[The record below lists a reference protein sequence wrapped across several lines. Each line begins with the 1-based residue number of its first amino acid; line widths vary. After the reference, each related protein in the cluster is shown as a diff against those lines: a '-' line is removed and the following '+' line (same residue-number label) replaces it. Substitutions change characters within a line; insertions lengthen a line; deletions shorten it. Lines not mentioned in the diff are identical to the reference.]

1 MYNPT
6 QKASHNRYSSTWG
19 LSTGFYGMCVQVWVQ
34 IGPKYVKVAQ
44 AYNTRALTLSLTDTQ
59 ILLTVVHTFSVIF
72 IRGNNLL
79 VKWSFT
85 SGETPYR
92 KWVIEG
98 KLLLWS
104 SVQLWAVKEGEFGR
118 WSVQAPK
125 WSWPRNDPQP
135 QNDPQTGP
143 EIIPALKWSPNWT
156 WNDPSPEMIPNWTW
170 NDPSPEMIPAPK
182 WSPALKWSPTGPEM
196 IPR

>member
-1 MYNPT
+1 MCNPPMYNPRHFFNT
-6 QKASHNRYSSTWG
+6 S
-19 LSTGFYGMCVQVWVQ
+19 
-34 IGPKYVKVAQ
+34 
-44 AYNTRALTLSLTDTQ
+44 YNTSALTLSLTDTQ

-79 VKWSFT
+79 VKHFMRPWSVF
-85 SGETPYR
+85 SSFFCMEFHFR
-92 KWVIEG
+92 WNSIQKWVIEG

-125 WSWPRNDPQP
+125 WSRPRNDPQP

-143 EIIPALKWSPNWT
+143 EMIPALKWSQP
-156 WNDPSPEMIPNWTW
+156 WNDPSTEMIPN
-170 NDPSPEMIPAPK
+170 PEMIPAPK
-182 WSPALKWSPTGPEM
+182 WSPTGPEM
-196 IPR
+196 ILR

>member
-44 AYNTRALTLSLTDTQ
+44 AYNTSALTLSSTDTQ

-79 VKWSFT
+79 VKWDSIQ
-85 SGETPYR
+85 

-118 WSVQAPK
+118 CSVQAPK
-125 WSWPRNDPQP
+125 WSRPWNDPQP

-143 EIIPALKWSPNWT
+143 E
-156 WNDPSPEMIPNWTW
+156 MI
-170 NDPSPEMIPAPK
+170 
-182 WSPALKWSPTGPEM
+182 PALKWSPTGPEM